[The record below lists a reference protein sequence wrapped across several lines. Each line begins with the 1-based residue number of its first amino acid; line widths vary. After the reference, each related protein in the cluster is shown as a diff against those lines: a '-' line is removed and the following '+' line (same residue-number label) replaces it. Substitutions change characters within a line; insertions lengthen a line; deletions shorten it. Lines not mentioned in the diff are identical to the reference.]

1 MRPQRETDIPA
12 AAPRKGDT
20 MAFKFDELVKKL
32 DKVEGPSDA
41 ERKKALHPLGV
52 ILDPSLSPEEL
63 ADLED
68 EDEDEDETDYPYE
81 NEEGEDEDE
90 DYIEPEE
97 DEEDDFYLRVD
108 EPPVEVEPFRQR
120 EIDNLAYADA
130 VTAYYEERNYEVAIE
145 KFQDAIDNEREYGTG
160 APNEIIA
167 KSMYWQAESYV
178 KTENRQQATA
188 VLESLID
195 NFADRRGG
203 HYLVVAAQRR
213 LETLKTGRE

>member
-1 MRPQRETDIPA
+1 
-12 AAPRKGDT
+12 
-20 MAFKFDELVKKL
+20 MAFNFDELVKKL

-68 EDEDEDETDYPYE
+68 EEDEDETDYPYE
-81 NEEGEDEDE
+81 NEEDEDEDE

-97 DEEDDFYLRVD
+97 EEEDDFYLVIE

-178 KTENRQQATA
+178 KTEAFERATA
-188 VLESLID
+188 VLESLIQL
-195 NFADRRGG
+195 FTQTGRG

>member
-1 MRPQRETDIPA
+1 
-12 AAPRKGDT
+12 
-20 MAFKFDELVKKL
+20 MAFNFDELVKKL

-81 NEEGEDEDE
+81 DEEGEDEDEEDE

-97 DEEDDFYLRVD
+97 EYEDDFYLPVD

-145 KFQDAIDNEREYGTG
+145 KFQDAIDNERKFGTG

-178 KTENRQQATA
+178 KTENRQKATA
-188 VLESLID
+188 VLESLIES
-195 NFADRRGG
+195 FADRRGG

-213 LETLKTGRE
+213 LETLKARGASHAKNL